1 MINVPLPTGVKGL
14 ESTPKK
20 QEYLL
25 NMMYTGS
32 EIIRLPDIEFV
43 GAAPDTNCRG
53 AATWYTDECP
63 YFVIGSRL
71 VRVESDET
79 ITDIG
84 YIAGTRDVVFSIGTV
99 NLVIVVKGGEGYFY
113 NRTNGLQQITDTDY
127 QSSDSADFIDG
138 RHVFIPSDGTPA
150 FYSEIDNPNDI
161 GPLNFFDAEE
171 LPDLNRATINIKN
184 NLYVAGSESFE
195 IYRPNNSVAAPFI
208 RREGARTDVGFVSC
222 LERYRSS
229 FVFIGRDREQNY
241 AVHLMLAGETK
252 IISNPAINELLNT
265 RYTKQQIQDANSYIY
280 NWKGVYI
287 VGFNLPD
294 ITIEYGA
301 GEWHYR
307 NSGND
312 NTIYS
317 QWRGKGV
324 TFAYGRYYCGNSIS
338 STIGRLAF
346 TFGSHESE
354 IRTFVRSGKKRYFSI
369 SSATLDC
376 LTGQQD
382 ISGAR
387 TIGLSVSSDGIAW
400 SDFEYVDLG
409 ESPGDY
415 NAIVQWAGGL
425 GQYESFMGIR
435 IRFTAR
441 ISLTV
446 EALTLT

>member
-1 MINVPLPTGVKGL
+1 MINVPLPTGIKGL
-14 ESTPKK
+14 VSTPKK

-43 GAAPDTNCRG
+43 ATSPDTDCRG
-53 AATWYTDECP
+53 AATWYADESP

-71 VRVESDET
+71 VRLETDET
-79 ITDIG
+79 VTDIG
-84 YIAGTRDVVFSIGTV
+84 DIAGTNDVVFSIGTV
-99 NLVIVVKGGEGYFY
+99 NLVIVVKGGAGYFY
-113 NRTNGLQQITDTDY
+113 NHSNGLQLINDADY
-127 QSSDSADFIDG
+127 RPSDSADFIDG
-138 RHVFIPSDGTPA
+138 RHVFIPSDGSPA

-195 IYRPNNSVAAPFI
+195 IYRPSNSVAAPFV

-265 RYTKQQIQDANSYIY
+265 RYTKQQIQNANSYIY

-307 NSGND
+307 NSSND
-312 NTIYS
+312 GTIYN

-324 TFAYGRYYCGNSIS
+324 TFAYGRYYCGNSTS
-338 STIGRLAF
+338 GTIGRLAF

-354 IRTFVRSGKKRYFSI
+354 IRTFVRSGRKRYFSI
-369 SSATLDC
+369 SSAILDC
-376 LTGQQD
+376 LTGQED
-382 ISGAR
+382 ATGDR
-387 TIGLSVSSDGIAW
+387 TIGLSVSSDGRAW

-409 ESPGDY
+409 KSLGDY
-415 NAIVQWAGGL
+415 NAVVQWAGGL
-425 GQYESFMGIR
+425 GQYESYIGIR